1 MTEGKGEGR
10 ERDMEHFLGTEF
22 WESQIFG
29 EGNVGE
35 EGAAEGKLAG
45 GFQEDPEGIFLSGE
59 PNGEF
64 IEEELDGEFIEEKP
78 NGGFIPEED
87 LEMELS
93 LEDGSCLSCRIA
105 GVFMEQEKEYIA
117 LETHQD
123 HQDMIYIMGLSQ
135 GEDDRILLV
144 PLNDREE
151 QERALAAF
159 FQMAE
164 DMADPHESDDEHND
178 GEYGNDGHDDGEYGN
193 DSHGE
198 SEYSNE
204 SHDDGGHGDRKQRQR
219 E

>member
-64 IEEELDGEFIEEKP
+64 IEEKP
-78 NGGFIPEED
+78 NGGFIPEEA

-117 LETHQD
+117 LET

-164 DMADPHESDDEHND
+164 DMADSRESDDEHND